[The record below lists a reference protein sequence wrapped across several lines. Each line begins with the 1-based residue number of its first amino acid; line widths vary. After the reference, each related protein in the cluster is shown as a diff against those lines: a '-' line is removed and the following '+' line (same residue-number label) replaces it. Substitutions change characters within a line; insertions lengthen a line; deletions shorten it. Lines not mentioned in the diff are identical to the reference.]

1 VKYKKVGNSIEMI
14 EYDSF
19 DIGQIL
25 ECGQCFRFSGSDN
38 NYSIIAHGKLLNISQ
53 TNDKIIF
60 YPCTINEFE
69 NIWINYFDLNT
80 DYLQIKKI
88 LSHSDNILAKAIK
101 LCGGIRILNQD
112 KWECLI
118 SFIISQNNRIP
129 QIKKVI
135 ENISNMFGSKINDQY
150 YTFPTRSQLLNATQE
165 NLQNCKAGFRS
176 KYILDAIKSEINL
189 ENLSNLS
196 TQDIK
201 NTLMK
206 IKGVGNK
213 VADCSLLFSFGRREV
228 YPTDVWIKRVT
239 QEIYFNNKDVSI
251 NQIHNFAKNKFGNL
265 AGYSQQYLFHYA
277 RNIKR

>member
-1 VKYKKVGNSIEMI
+1 MKYKKVGNSIEMI

-80 DYLQIKKI
+80 DYLHIKKI

>member
-1 VKYKKVGNSIEMI
+1 MKYKKVGNSIEMI

-25 ECGQCFRFSGSDN
+25 ECGQCFRFFGSEN

>member
-1 VKYKKVGNSIEMI
+1 MEQKYILKNP
-14 EYDSF
+14 DSF
-19 DIGQIL
+19 NLVHIF

-213 VADCSLLFSFGRREV
+213 VADCSLLFSFVRREV

>member
-1 VKYKKVGNSIEMI
+1 MKYKKVGNSIEMI

-251 NQIHNFAKNKFGNL
+251 NQIHNFAKHKSGNL